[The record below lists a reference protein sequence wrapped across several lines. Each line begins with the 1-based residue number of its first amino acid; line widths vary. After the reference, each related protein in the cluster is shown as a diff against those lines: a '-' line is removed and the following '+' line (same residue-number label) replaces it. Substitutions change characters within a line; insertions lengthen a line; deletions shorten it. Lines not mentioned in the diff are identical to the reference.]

1 MQEQV
6 RYESQWDNVSTA
18 YDLSAYDARM
28 AAPDRSR
35 VVSIVQKRR
44 RRIALKNMLKNMLL
58 CCFGVA
64 MLSGILISGT
74 QLNELTARSAS
85 LKNKNE
91 ELLSEQKRLM
101 ALYDMQLNLT
111 EIEDIAT
118 EKLYMQKL
126 EQEQI
131 VYVRL
136 TGNDYGTVVEGSDN
150 LASRAFDS
158 LRGLSLHVA
167 EWIE

>member
-28 AAPDRSR
+28 AAPARSR

-64 MLSGILISGT
+64 MLSGILIRGT

>member
-28 AAPDRSR
+28 AAPARSR

-126 EQEQI
+126 EHEQI

>member
-28 AAPDRSR
+28 AAPARSR

-158 LRGLSLHVA
+158 LRGLALHVA
-167 EWIE
+167 AWIE